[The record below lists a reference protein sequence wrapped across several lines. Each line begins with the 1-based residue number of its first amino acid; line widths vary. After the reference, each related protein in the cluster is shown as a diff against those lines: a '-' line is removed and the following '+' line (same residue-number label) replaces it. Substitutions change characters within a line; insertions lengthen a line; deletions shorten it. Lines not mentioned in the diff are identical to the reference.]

1 MEGSLILLIR
11 SLQIIWNSLA
21 NQRGWEMEANL
32 LPPGCFA
39 FRAKYVSKLEFRL
52 LRHSPYVLCKFSIHL
67 WSWWSCLALAGSAVQ
82 NFGWQWDLFPKHC
95 DNVFPQQACVLM
107 CPGNVFAR
115 ARRAP
120 SLCPHFWRMQS
131 GCPAEADQCLWHWK
145 IFLQSCSL
153 STNGYRLKIGPTL
166 SAVQLSMVS
175 GLTGTHLPCHILTGT
190 RARALLMINACAH
203 PHGSSFVP
211 RAKKPANL

>member
-21 NQRGWEMEANL
+21 NQWGWEMEANL

-39 FRAKYVSKLEFRL
+39 FCAKYVSKLEFRL

-95 DNVFPQQACVLM
+95 DNVFHSRHVFWCVLAM
-107 CPGNVFAR
+107 
-115 ARRAP
+115 
-120 SLCPHFWRMQS
+120 SLLE
-131 GCPAEADQCLWHWK
+131 PAEHHLCALTSGECNLVVLQRLTSAYGIEKFFFRVAHWAQMVTGWKYDQHSVL
-145 IFLQSCSL
+145 CSL
-153 STNGYRLKIGPTL
+153 
-166 SAVQLSMVS
+166 VW
-175 GLTGTHLPCHILTGT
+175 
-190 RARALLMINACAH
+190 
-203 PHGSSFVP
+203 
-211 RAKKPANL
+211 